1 MLRVDKKN
9 FNYVLCFGLA
19 FLVCGVYILLTEDY
33 SLLIVLPCI
42 VFCMGMSYALRDFY
56 NNIFLFSFLV
66 CFFTFLLGGQILNR
80 IMHVYGYDF
89 PDKIEIHTDF
99 VLLISLIGL
108 LLGYMIVDNTKPK
121 KKQAEKAINYDSN
134 YYKNVRK
141 ISKYYFYATYFF
153 WILTL
158 LDIVLYVV
166 QYGYI
171 SYYLSYASRVPAVLR
186 EIGYMAPAV
195 LFIYLATMPKKK
207 EAKLPIIMYSV
218 YLLLSLGTGRR
229 IYFMTG
235 LLVIF
240 AYMMLRNVIRP
251 EEKPWISR
259 KSIIKIC
266 ITVPFLLISM
276 YLFEYMR
283 SENYVGTA
291 SQYSPLFGFFVRQ
304 GTSINVIK
312 YTELFELRLNQDAYY
327 SLYNTLRWLQD
338 SWIDKLMNLDL
349 SYAFGKQSQETATTG
364 TYLAD
369 FVSYNANSNIYLDGM
384 GYGSCYIEELY
395 VDFGYLGVFLGNVLY
410 GVLLCK
416 LLKNSMRQGNIWL
429 MAVGLFIIDAI
440 FKAPRA
446 TFDSFF
452 GQFLYFDSWGPFV
465 VVFLFVKLYSRRG
478 IRMMRTDRVNI

>member
-1 MLRVDKKN
+1 MFKIDKKT
-9 FNYVLCFGLA
+9 FNYILYFGLA
-19 FLVCGVYILLTEDY
+19 FGVCGSYILLTESY
-33 SLLIVLPCI
+33 PLLIILPCI
-42 VFCMGMSYALRDFY
+42 IFCLGMKYALRDFY

-66 CFFTFLLGGQILNR
+66 CFFTFLLGGQVLNK

-89 PDKIEIHTDF
+89 PEKIEIHTDF
-99 VLLISLIGL
+99 VLLISLVGL
-108 LLGYMIVDNTKPK
+108 LLGYILVDKTKTK
-121 KKQAEKAINYDSN
+121 KKQTVKLIDYDSG

-141 ISKYYFYATYFF
+141 ISKYYFYATYFL
-153 WILTL
+153 WILIL

-171 SYYLSYASRVPAVLR
+171 NYYLSYSSRIPAVMR
-186 EIGYMAPAV
+186 EIGYMAPAA

-207 EAKLPIIMYSV
+207 EAKIPIIMYSI

-240 AYMMLRNVIRP
+240 AYMMLRNVIHP
-251 EEKPWISR
+251 EAKPWIS
-259 KSIIKIC
+259 KKNIIRIC
-266 ITVPFLLISM
+266 VVVPFLLILM
-276 YLFEYMR
+276 YLFEYIR

-312 YTELFELRLNQDAYY
+312 YTELFELRLNPDAYY

-338 SWIDKLMNLDL
+338 SWIDKLLNLDL
-349 SYAFGKQSQETATTG
+349 SFAFGRQSPETATTG

-395 VDFGYLGVFLGNVLY
+395 VDFGYIGVFLGNMLY
-410 GVLLCK
+410 GILLCR
-416 LLKNSMRQGNIWL
+416 LLKNSMRKGNIWL

-446 TFDSFF
+446 TYDSFF
-452 GQFLYFDSWGPFV
+452 GQFLYFNSWGPFV
-465 VVFLFVKLYSRRG
+465 VVFLFVNLYSRHNKG
-478 IRMMRTDRVNI
+478 SNKSNCVNV